1 MQNVPDRPRGD
12 SFAPRG
18 VDSLLQAANEW
29 TPREA
34 IVFLFGFDAQFHGA
48 TGRAPT
54 RVEKLILSSL
64 LRRRA
69 TTDR

>member
-1 MQNVPDRPRGD
+1 MPDRARGD

-18 VDSLLQAANEW
+18 VDSLLQAASQW
-29 TPREA
+29 SPREA
-34 IVFLFGFDAQFHGA
+34 VVFLLKFDPFFTAA

-54 RVEKLILSSL
+54 RVERLILSSL

-69 TTDR
+69 TTDP

>member
-1 MQNVPDRPRGD
+1 MADRARGD

-18 VDSLLQAANEW
+18 VDTLLQAASTW

-34 IVFLFGFDAQFHGA
+34 VVFILGFDAHFRA
-48 TGRAPT
+48 AAGRAPS
-54 RVEKLILSSL
+54 RVERLILTSL

-69 TTDR
+69 VLDQ

>member
-1 MQNVPDRPRGD
+1 MPDRPRGD

-18 VDSLLQAANEW
+18 VDSLLKAAADW

-34 IVFLFGFDAQFHGA
+34 VVFLLSFDALFQA
-48 TGRAPT
+48 TTGRAPT
-54 RVEKLILSSL
+54 RVERLILSSL

-69 TTDR
+69 TNEP

>member
-1 MQNVPDRPRGD
+1 LPERARGD

-18 VDSLLQAANEW
+18 VDSLLQAASQW

-34 IVFLFGFDAQFHGA
+34 VVFLLRFDKLFTAT
-48 TGRAPT
+48 TGRGPT
-54 RVEKLILSSL
+54 RVERLILSSL

-69 TTDR
+69 TTDL

>member
-1 MQNVPDRPRGD
+1 MPDRARGD

-18 VDSLLQAANEW
+18 VDTLLQAASQW

-34 IVFLFGFDAQFHGA
+34 VVFLLSFDKQFVA
-48 TGRAPT
+48 AAGRGPT
-54 RVEKLILSSL
+54 RVERLILSSL

-69 TTDR
+69 TTEL

>member
-1 MQNVPDRPRGD
+1 MPERARGD

-18 VDSLLQAANEW
+18 VDSLLQAASQW

-34 IVFLFGFDAQFHGA
+34 VVFLMSFDAMFKGA

-54 RVEKLILSSL
+54 KVERLILSSL

-69 TTDR
+69 TTEP

>member
-1 MQNVPDRPRGD
+1 VLDRARGD

-18 VDSLLQAANEW
+18 VDTLLQAASQW

-34 IVFLFGFDAQFHGA
+34 VVFLLSFDKLFTAA
-48 TGRAPT
+48 AGRAPT
-54 RVEKLILSSL
+54 RVERLILSSL

-69 TTDR
+69 TTDP